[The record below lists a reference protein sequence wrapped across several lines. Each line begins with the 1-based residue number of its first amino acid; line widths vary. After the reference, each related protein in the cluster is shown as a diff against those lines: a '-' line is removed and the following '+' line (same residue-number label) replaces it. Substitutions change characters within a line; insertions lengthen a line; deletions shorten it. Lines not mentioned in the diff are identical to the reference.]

1 MEWEYS
7 ERGNY
12 WCADRDY
19 GDGCCSFI
27 YTIFP
32 VKNGYIAEASNNAYG
47 AERVAVK
54 NKNCK
59 KESVFK
65 DLEKLKKDIEDR
77 KILWLYT
84 GYCGCVGKV
93 TREEY

>member
-1 MEWEYS
+1 MEWDYS
-7 ERGNY
+7 NSGNY

-32 VKNGYIAEASNNAYG
+32 VKNGYVAEACNNAFG
-47 AERVAVK
+47 AERVAVR

-65 DLEKLKKDIEDR
+65 SREKLMKDIEEG
-77 KILWLYT
+77 KTLWLYT
-84 GYCGCVGKV
+84 GYCSCIGKV